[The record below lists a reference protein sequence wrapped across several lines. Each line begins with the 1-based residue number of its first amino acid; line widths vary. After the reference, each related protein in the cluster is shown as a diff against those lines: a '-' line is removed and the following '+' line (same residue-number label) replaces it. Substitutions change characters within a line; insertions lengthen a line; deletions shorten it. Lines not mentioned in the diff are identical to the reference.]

1 MSWVS
6 VAARRWASAAVNGD
20 AAENLQSIAS
30 SNANGAAMSYT
41 YHGLNLLSDQRRSG
55 DDKLHL

>member
-1 MSWVS
+1 MSWVL

-20 AAENLQSIAS
+20 AAENLQS
-30 SNANGAAMSYT
+30 NANGAAMSYT
-41 YHGLNLLSDQRRSG
+41 YHGLNLLSDERRSG